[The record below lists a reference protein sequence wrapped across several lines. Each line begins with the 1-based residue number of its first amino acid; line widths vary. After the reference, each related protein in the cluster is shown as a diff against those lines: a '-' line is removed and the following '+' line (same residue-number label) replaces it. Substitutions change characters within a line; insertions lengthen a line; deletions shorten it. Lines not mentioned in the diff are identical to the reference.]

1 MSAPTQKTPPIQNID
16 DEDVTAMFRDGESQQ
31 NLKDYLSREMV
42 PVPDFTPPS
51 AREDNLCPL
60 PSDCNEE
67 NINQFRS
74 AGVLLRALA
83 AEARAWSQKLPPEFR
98 PAIVA
103 VLHGGLQV
111 QVRTLAQ
118 VSFDGIRIEGIMG
131 DSPCSLLA
139 HQNTIQLVCH
149 AIHNASE
156 EDDDEPRHNPIGFI
170 WPDHDE
176 EI

>member
-1 MSAPTQKTPPIQNID
+1 MSAPEQATPLQNTES
-16 DEDVTAMFRDGESQQ
+16 EDVTAMFKDGEPQQ
-31 NLKDYLSREMV
+31 NLMDYLSKQMV

-51 AREDNLCPL
+51 ARDDKTCPVS
-60 PSDCNEE
+60 PYCDPE
-67 NINQFRS
+67 NTNDFRS
-74 AGVLLRALA
+74 AGVLLKALA

-103 VLHGGLQV
+103 VLHGGLQI

-139 HQNTIQLVCH
+139 HQDTIQLVCH
-149 AIHNASE
+149 AIHKESGLITTKKFE
-156 EDDDEPRHNPIGFI
+156 VPRPT
-170 WPDHDE
+170 D
-176 EI
+176 

>member
-1 MSAPTQKTPPIQNID
+1 MSVPNQPTPVPNID
-16 DEDVTAMFRDGESQQ
+16 DEDVSAMFKDGEPQQ
-31 NLKDYLSREMV
+31 NLMDYLSREMV
-42 PVPDFTPPS
+42 PVPGFTPPS
-51 AREDNLCPL
+51 AREDKLCPL
-60 PSDCNEE
+60 PPSCTEE
-67 NINQFRS
+67 NSNEFRS
-74 AGVLLRALA
+74 AGVLLQALA
-83 AEARAWSQKLPPEFR
+83 AEARAWSHKLPPEFR

-103 VLHGGLQV
+103 VLHGGLQI
-111 QVRTLAQ
+111 QVHSLAQ

-149 AIHNASE
+149 AIHNAGE
-156 EDDDEPRHNPIGFI
+156 HDEPPHNPIGFI